1 MTTKPRPD
9 RAQQTKLR
17 AFLKQYSHS
26 GSRLLKIS
34 ILLGTLNALLMI
46 ASCYLIA
53 NAVHL
58 VMFADKQLDDI
69 TPLLWPLGG
78 LILLRAIFLALSERI
93 SHYAAQKIKTT
104 MRKTLLAKLDR
115 LGPTYSE
122 QKGHGATLNTLHDG
136 VEALH
141 EYYANYLPSVAYSA
155 LIPLAILVIIFP
167 TDYKAGLI
175 FLFTAPLIPF
185 FMILV
190 GHKAEELNQQRWQQL
205 SVLGNYFFDR
215 LSGLTQ
221 LKLFNATRRELTNI
235 AKISDDFRTSTMGVL
250 KVAFLSAFALEFFAT
265 ISVALVAVIIGFRLF
280 FGTLDFAT
288 GFVVLLLAPEFYL
301 PLRQM
306 GTHYHARLEGI
317 SAAADMIDII
327 NADENLPPAQQTKLS
342 LPIQSVNTEQLSFV
356 YPQSKEGLSNINL
369 ALPQKGL
376 VAFVG
381 DSGAGKSTLFD
392 CLLGFHQLANKQIII
407 NGTPLSELN
416 CQSWQQH
423 IAWIPQKPTLFY
435 MSVAENLRLGN
446 ANATQAQLE
455 QATIK
460 AGALEFIQAL
470 PQGFD
475 TLLGEHG
482 EGLSGGQK
490 QRIALARAFLKDAP
504 ILMLDEPS
512 AHLDSQTEK
521 LINTAITDYANDHLV
536 LVIAHRLNTI
546 THADT
551 IYVLEQGKI
560 IEQGNYHKLYQ
571 QQGKLWQLACV
582 GAKND

>member
-9 RAQQTKLR
+9 RAQQIKLR

-58 VMFADKQLDDI
+58 IMFVDKQLDDI
-69 TPLLWPLGG
+69 THLLWPLAG
-78 LILLRAIFLALSERI
+78 LILLRAVFLALSTRI
-93 SHYAAQKIKTT
+93 SHYAAQKIKTA
-104 MRKTLLAKLDR
+104 MRKTLLAKLNR
-115 LGPTYSE
+115 LGPLYSE
-122 QKGHGATLNTLHDG
+122 QKGHGATLNTLHNG

-141 EYYANYLPSVAYSA
+141 QYYANYLPSVAYSA
-155 LIPLAILVIIFP
+155 LIPLAILIIIFP

-190 GHKAEELNQQRWQQL
+190 GHKAEEINQQRWQQL

-221 LKLFNATRRELTNI
+221 LKLFNATRRELANI
-235 AKISDDFRTSTMGVL
+235 AKISDDFRTSTMDVL
-250 KVAFLSAFALEFFAT
+250 KVAFLSAFTLEFFAT

-327 NADENLPPAQQTKLS
+327 NADEDLPSTQGAQLS
-342 LPIQSVNTEQLSFV
+342 LPFKSLNTTQLNFF
-356 YPQSKEGLSNINL
+356 YPQSEEGISDINL

-381 DSGAGKSTLFD
+381 ESGAGKSTLFD

-407 NGTPLSELN
+407 NDTPLSELD

-446 ANATQAQLE
+446 ANVTQAQLE
-455 QATIK
+455 QATMK

-546 THADT
+546 TGADT

-560 IEQGNYHKLYQ
+560 IEQGSYEKLYQ
-571 QQGKLWQLACV
+571 QQGKLWQLVTA
-582 GAKND
+582 GAMHE

>member
-9 RAQQTKLR
+9 RAQQIKLR

-58 VMFADKQLDDI
+58 IMFVDKQLDDI
-69 TPLLWPLGG
+69 THLLWPLAG
-78 LILLRAIFLALSERI
+78 LILLRAVFLALSTRI
-93 SHYAAQKIKTT
+93 SHYAAQKIKTA
-104 MRKTLLAKLDR
+104 MRKTLLAKLNR
-115 LGPTYSE
+115 LGPLYSE
-122 QKGHGATLNTLHDG
+122 QKGHGATLNTLHNG

-141 EYYANYLPSVAYSA
+141 QYYANYLPSVAYSA
-155 LIPLAILVIIFP
+155 LIPLAILIIIFP

-190 GHKAEELNQQRWQQL
+190 GHKAEEINQQRWQQL

-221 LKLFNATRRELTNI
+221 LKLFNATRRELANI
-235 AKISDDFRTSTMGVL
+235 AKISDDFRTSTMDVL
-250 KVAFLSAFALEFFAT
+250 KVAFLSAFTLEFFAT

-327 NADENLPPAQQTKLS
+327 NADEDLPSTQGAQLS
-342 LPIQSVNTEQLSFV
+342 LPFKSLNTTQLNFF
-356 YPQSKEGLSNINL
+356 YPQSEEGISDINL

-381 DSGAGKSTLFD
+381 ESGAGKSTLFD

-407 NGTPLSELN
+407 NDTPLSELD

-446 ANATQAQLE
+446 ANVTQAQLE
-455 QATIK
+455 QATMK

-560 IEQGNYHKLYQ
+560 IEQGSYEQLCQ
-571 QQGKLWQLACV
+571 QQGKLWQLAIA
-582 GAKND
+582 GATHE

>member
-9 RAQQTKLR
+9 RAQQIKLR

-26 GSRLLKIS
+26 GSRLLKVS

-69 TPLLWPLGG
+69 TYLLWPLAG
-78 LILLRAIFLALSERI
+78 LILLRAVFLALSERI
-93 SHYAAQKIKTT
+93 SHFAAQKIKNT
-104 MRKTLLAKLDR
+104 MRKTLLAKLNR
-115 LGPTYSE
+115 LGPIYSE
-122 QKGHGATLNTLHDG
+122 QKGHGATLNTLHNG

-141 EYYANYLPSVAYSA
+141 QYYANYLPSVAYSA

-190 GHKAEELNQQRWQQL
+190 GHKAEEINQQRWQQL

-215 LSGLTQ
+215 LNGLTQ
-221 LKLFNATRRELTNI
+221 LKLFNATRRELANI
-235 AKISDDFRTSTMGVL
+235 AKISDDFRTSTMSVL
-250 KVAFLSAFALEFFAT
+250 KIAFLSAFALEFFAT

-327 NADENLPPAQQTKLS
+327 NADEELPPAQQTKLS
-342 LPIQSVNTEQLSFV
+342 LPIQSISTKQLSFY

-369 ALPQKGL
+369 AFPVKGL
-376 VAFVG
+376 VAFIG

-392 CLLGFHQLANKQIII
+392 CLLGFHQQANSQIII
-407 NGTPLSELN
+407 NDTPLCKLDS
-416 CQSWQQH
+416 QSWQQH
-423 IAWIPQKPTLFY
+423 IAWIPQQPTLFY
-435 MSVAENLRLGN
+435 MSVAENLRLGK
-446 ANATQAQLE
+446 ADATQVQLE
-455 QATIK
+455 QAAIK
-460 AGALEFIQAL
+460 AGALEFIQSL

-490 QRIALARAFLKDAP
+490 QRIALARAFLKNAP

-521 LINTAITDYANDHLV
+521 LINSAIVDYAKDHLV

-546 THADT
+546 TNADN

-560 IEQGNYHKLYQ
+560 IEQGNYQQLYQ
-571 QQGKLWQLACV
+571 QHGKLWQLAHA
-582 GAKND
+582 GAQHD